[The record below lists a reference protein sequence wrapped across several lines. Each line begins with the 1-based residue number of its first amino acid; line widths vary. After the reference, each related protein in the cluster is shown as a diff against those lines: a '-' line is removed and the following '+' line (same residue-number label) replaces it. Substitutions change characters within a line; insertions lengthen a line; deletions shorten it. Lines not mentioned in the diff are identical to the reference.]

1 LEEVII
7 NYYYYTGE
15 RRVNVGG
22 AGGKGKY
29 WERGKGEKS

>member
-22 AGGKGKY
+22 AGGKGR
-29 WERGKGEKS
+29 EGGEASTM